1 MWYEN
6 SRNFSGVPWGHSR
19 LRILHCHYCGEGSI
33 SSLGTFT
40 CLGDN
45 PPPKKRKI
53 QWRKKLASMSLSC
66 AGRLFWCQK
75 NMQNLRLPS
84 WMCFLYEINSTL
96 LLAGV
101 HMVMLRY
108 PNPGAW
114 EGSPRLFCWVA
125 LNISFLSIC
134 SHFRGY
140 PHLQD
145 FADSYR
151 S

>member
-1 MWYEN
+1 MRTVEI
-6 SRNFSGVPWGHSR
+6 SVEFPGGTAG
-19 LRILHCHYCGEGSI
+19 LGSCI
-33 SSLGTFT
+33 VTVVVRVQSLAWELSHALGTA
-40 CLGDN
+40 
-45 PPPKKRKI
+45 PPPTKRKI